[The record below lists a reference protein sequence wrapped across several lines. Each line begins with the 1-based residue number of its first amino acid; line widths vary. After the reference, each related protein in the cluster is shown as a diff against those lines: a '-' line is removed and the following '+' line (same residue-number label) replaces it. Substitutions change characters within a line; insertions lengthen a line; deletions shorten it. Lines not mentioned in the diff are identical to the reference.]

1 MVEQSTS
8 KSILVTQK
16 LYRAL
21 WIATTASNIGTSM
34 QNVGAA
40 WLMTSLTPSPLTVAL
55 LQTATSLSLVLLAL
69 PGGAFADVFDRRRLL
84 LVAQYFM
91 LVVAAILAILAL
103 TGIVTPSILLT
114 VTFLLGLGAAVSMP
128 AAMGASLELVPRSD
142 ARHAIT
148 LGGVS
153 VNIGAAVGPTLGGF
167 IIAASGPWFVFILN
181 AISFVGLI
189 VFLHKWKRSANPSK
203 LPPEHVVGAMRA
215 ALRYIRHSPHVHG
228 LFVRD
233 LAFSICGSALMA
245 LLPIFTRHDLHLD
258 STGFGI
264 LVGFFGLGA
273 IISGFVILP
282 RLPKRLSIEW
292 RVGGAIVIFAGMLA
306 TLAYKPDFVLLCL
319 ASVAGGIAQ
328 LTIISSLNF
337 ATFRAAPK
345 WVGIRV
351 LAVHILVFQAG
362 MTGGSILWG
371 ALANQIGIPST
382 LLFASVGLLIGLVT
396 ITRYRLLQGKDV
408 DMTPSLHWPIPQV
421 AADVGP
427 DDGPVL
433 VEIEYQID
441 PTKAS
446 EFEYATQELRNLRL
460 RDGAINWGLFRDV
473 ADPSRYVETF
483 VAESWAE
490 HLRHHERVTKH
501 DKEIEDR
508 IRTFHIAKAAPS
520 ISHFIGASISRENN
534 TKKVK

>member
-8 KSILVTQK
+8 KSVLLTQK

-21 WIATTASNIGTSM
+21 WIATTASNVGTSM
-34 QNVGAA
+34 QSVGAA

-91 LVVAAILAILAL
+91 LTVAVIIAMLAFA
-103 TGIVTPSILLT
+103 GIVTPSILLT
-114 VTFLLGLGAAVSMP
+114 VTFLLGLGAAISMP

-153 VNIGAAVGPTLGGF
+153 VNIGAAIGPTLGGF
-167 IIAASGPWFVFILN
+167 IVAASGPWFVFMLN

-189 VFLHKWKRSANPSK
+189 VFLHKWKRSTK
-203 LPPEHVVGAMRA
+203 LGELPPERVFGAMRA
-215 ALRYIRHSPHVHG
+215 ALRYIRHSSHIHG

-233 LAFSICGSALMA
+233 LAFSIFGSALMA
-245 LLPIFTRHDLHLD
+245 LLPILTRHDLHLD
-258 STGFGI
+258 STAFGI
-264 LVGFFGLGA
+264 LVGCFGLGA
-273 IISGFVILP
+273 IISGFVVLP

-292 RVGGAIVIFAGMLA
+292 RVGGAIVIFASTMA
-306 TLAYKPDFVLLCL
+306 ILAYKPDFVILCL
-319 ASVAGGIAQ
+319 AMGAGGIAQ

-337 ATFRAAPK
+337 ATYRSAPK

-362 MTGGSILWG
+362 ITGGSVLWG
-371 ALANQIGIPST
+371 ILANQIGVPHT
-382 LLFASVGLLIGLVT
+382 LFFASLGLLIGLVT
-396 ITRYRLLQGKDV
+396 MIRHRLLSGKDV
-408 DMTPSLHWPIPQV
+408 DMTPSLHWTVPQV
-421 AADVGP
+421 AADIHP

-433 VEIEYQID
+433 IEIEYIID
-441 PTKAS
+441 NTKS
-446 EFEYATQELRNLRL
+446 DEFEYAVQDLRNLRL

-473 ADPSRYVETF
+473 ENPSRYVETF
-483 VAESWAE
+483 VVESWAE
-490 HLRHHERVTKH
+490 HLRQHERITKT
-501 DKEIEDR
+501 DKEIQDKVY
-508 IRTFHIAKAAPS
+508 TFHVGKADPVVD
-520 ISHFIGASISRENN
+520 HFIGTAIPKKDNIR
-534 TKKVK
+534 KVK

>member
-1 MVEQSTS
+1 MAEQSTS
-8 KSILVTQK
+8 KSILLTHK
-16 LYRAL
+16 LFRAL
-21 WIATTASNIGTSM
+21 WIATVASNIGTSM
-34 QNVGAA
+34 HNVGAA

-55 LQTATSLSLVLLAL
+55 LQTSTSLSIVLFAL

-91 LVVAAILAILAL
+91 LTVAAIIAILAF
-103 TGIVTPSILLT
+103 TGIVTPSILLA
-114 VTFLLGLGAAVSMP
+114 VTFLLGLGAAISMP

-167 IIAASGPWFVFILN
+167 IVAASGPWFVFMLN

-189 VFLHKWKRSANPSK
+189 VFLHKWKRSTK
-203 LPPEHVVGAMRA
+203 LGDLPPERVFGAMRA
-215 ALRYIRHSPHVHG
+215 ALRYIRHSSHIHG

-233 LAFSICGSALMA
+233 LAFSIFGSALMA
-245 LLPIFTRHDLHLD
+245 LLPILTRHDLHLD

-264 LVGFFGLGA
+264 LAGCFGLGA
-273 IISGFVILP
+273 IISGFVVLP

-292 RVGGAIVIFAGMLA
+292 RVGGAIVIFAGTM
-306 TLAYKPDFVLLCL
+306 TILAYKPDFVILCL
-319 ASVAGGIAQ
+319 AMIAGGIAQ

-337 ATFRAAPK
+337 ATYQSAPK

-362 MTGGSILWG
+362 MTGGSVLWG
-371 ALANQIGIPST
+371 VLANHFGVPST
-382 LLFASVGLLIGLVT
+382 LFFASLGLLIGLVT
-396 ITRYRLLQGKDV
+396 MIRHRLLSGRDV
-408 DMTPSLHWPIPQV
+408 DMTPSLHWQVPQV
-421 AADVGP
+421 AADLHP

-433 VEIEYQID
+433 IETEYIID
-441 PTKAS
+441 NTKS
-446 EFEYATQELRNLRL
+446 DEFENAIKDMRTLRL
-460 RDGAINWGLFRDV
+460 RDGAINWSLFRDI
-473 ADPSRYVETF
+473 ANPSRYVETF

-490 HLRHHERVTKH
+490 HLRQHERITKT

-508 IRTFHIAKAAPS
+508 VKTFHVGKTDPVVE
-520 ISHFIGASISRENN
+520 HFIGTTIPKRNSIRR
-534 TKKVK
+534 VK